1 MENRKPSLPKVAIGT
16 RPRAKKESPMP
27 LEQMIGRE
35 VNKLILRVFCR
46 ITSLF
51 LGHAYNSTVSAV
63 LEIADE
69 LSQILVNS
77 KLEKVGFALSL

>member
-1 MENRKPSLPKVAIGT
+1 
-16 RPRAKKESPMP
+16 
-27 LEQMIGRE
+27 
-35 VNKLILRVFCR
+35 LILRVFCR

-69 LSQILVNS
+69 LSQDLVKS
-77 KLEKVGFALSL
+77 KLKNVGCALSLQISSHIVFFRDVHTYRRFL